1 MPAYAVA
8 TIHVEDPEGMA
19 KYSAAV
25 TGVVA
30 RHGGRYLARGGALEP
45 VEGDWDP
52 GRLVILEFDS
62 VEAAQAMFASA
73 EYQEVAGFRHR
84 ATKSDIVIVDGYQP

>member
-8 TIHVEDPEGMA
+8 TIHVQDPEGMA

-25 TGVVA
+25 PEIVA
-30 RHGGRYLARGGALEP
+30 RHGGRYLARGGAVEP

-62 VEAAQAMFASA
+62 MEAARAMFASA
-73 EYQEVAGFRHR
+73 EYQAVAGFRQR
-84 ATKSDIVIVDGYQP
+84 ATQSNIVIVDGYQP

>member
-19 KYSAAV
+19 KYSAAAPEII
-25 TGVVA
+25 A
-30 RHGGRYLARGGALEP
+30 RHGGRYLVRGGAVEP

-52 GRLVILEFDS
+52 GRLVVLEFDS
-62 VEAAQAMFASA
+62 VEAARGLFASA
-73 EYQEVAGFRHR
+73 EYQEIAGLRQS
-84 ATKSDIVIVDGYQP
+84 ATRSHIVIVDGYKP